1 MANFPDIA
9 PSEGYTPA
17 LGSFTFI
24 ADGYPSGVQLA
35 RAGRLYQLY
44 ACSLKYDNIVYASIS
59 ALWNFHQQMRG
70 RLLPFTFTDWAGWD
84 GSPVGIA
91 WPRLYAFTGTGSD
104 VSTGARTF
112 DVPMKSSSSYTLYRA
127 GSALALTTDYTLS
140 AGTGADGR
148 DQVVLVTG
156 HQGANGDL
164 HEWAATGRAAFNVRF
179 TSDKFPMPFLSN
191 GVASCA
197 LDVME
202 VR

>member
-44 ACSLKYDNIVYASIS
+44 ACSLKYDNIAYASIS

-91 WPRLYAFTGTGSD
+91 WPRLYAFTGTGSNA
-104 VSTGARTF
+104 STAARTF
-112 DVPMKSSSSYTLYRA
+112 DVPMKSSTNYTLYRGGA
-127 GSALALTTDYTLS
+127 AFTSPAPYTLLS
-140 AGTGADGR
+140 GTGTDGR
-148 DQVVLVTG
+148 DQIVFDAG
-156 HQGANGDL
+156 EQGANGDL

-179 TSDKFPMPFLSN
+179 TSDQFPTPFLSN

-197 LDVME
+197 LGVME
-202 VR
+202 TR